1 MLRRVVQRLVL
12 LLAVAPTAC
21 SGNPEPSSAGP
32 VGSPAPPGSSSVLF
46 VGNSLTEANDVPS
59 IVEALARAGGRPLI
73 VDSVTY
79 GGVSL
84 EDHWN
89 MGTAKRIESGGWRYV
104 VLQQGPSSLA
114 ESRANLREWT
124 KRFDAVIKAEG
135 GTTALY
141 AFWPEAARR
150 NVFPDVSDSY
160 RLAAEDVGGVFLPAG
175 NAWLAAWSRD
185 PSLPL
190 YGSDQFHPSV
200 MGSYLAALTIYGGLT
215 GASPVGLP
223 AKLILRTGATV
234 EVPASQAP
242 LLQEAAAEALAN
254 R

>member
-1 MLRRVVQRLVL
+1 MLRRVVQRFVL

-21 SGNPEPSSAGP
+21 SGNPGPSSPGP
-32 VGSPAPPGSSSVLF
+32 VGSPPPRGSDSVLF
-46 VGNSLTEANDVPS
+46 VGNSLTEVNDLPS
-59 IVEALARAGGRPLI
+59 IVEALARAGGHPLI

-79 GGVSL
+79 GGVSI

-89 MGTAKRIESGGWRYV
+89 MGTAKRIESGGWKYV

-114 ESRANLREWT
+114 DSRANLREWT

-141 AFWPEAARR
+141 AVWPEAARR
-150 NVFPDVSDSY
+150 NVFAQVSDSY
-160 RLAAEDVGGVFLPAG
+160 RLAAEDVGGLFLPAG
-175 NAWLAAWSRD
+175 NAWLAAWRRD
-185 PSLPL
+185 PGLPL
-190 YGSDQFHPSV
+190 YGPDQFHPSV
-200 MGSYLAALTIYGGLT
+200 MGSYLAGLTIYGGLT

-223 AKLILRTGATV
+223 AKLTLRTGATV
-234 EVPASQAP
+234 EVPASKAP

>member
-12 LLAVAPTAC
+12 LLAAAPTAC
-21 SGNPEPSSAGP
+21 SGHPAPSSPGP
-32 VGSPAPPGSSSVLF
+32 VGSPSPPGSNSVLF
-46 VGNSLTEANDVPS
+46 VGNSLTAVNDLPS
-59 IVEALARAGGRPLI
+59 IVEALARAGGHPLI

-79 GGVSL
+79 GGVSI

-89 MGTAKRIESGGWRYV
+89 MGTPKRIESGGWKYV

-114 ESRANLREWT
+114 DSRANLREWT
-124 KRFDAVIKAEG
+124 KKFDAVIKAGG

-141 AFWPEAARR
+141 AVWPEGARR
-150 NVFPDVSDSY
+150 SVFSQVSDSY
-160 RLAAEDVGGVFLPAG
+160 RLAAEDVGGLFLPAG
-175 NAWLAAWSRD
+175 DAWLAAWSRD
-185 PSLPL
+185 PDLLL
-190 YGSDQFHPSV
+190 YGPDQFHPSV
-200 MGSYLAALTIYGGLT
+200 MGSYLAGLTLYGGLT

-234 EVPASQAP
+234 EVPASKAP